1 MRRFAVAPRASW
13 GGVRQSPA
21 SLVRLHRANDPL
33 DEVDLVF
40 RESVLLVKIM
50 IVPVSRP
57 ILGRNE
63 GIDLPRG
70 VLRGLVKED
79 EKARQTAAE
88 VRQRALRLSS
98 CIEG

>member
-1 MRRFAVAPRASW
+1 
-13 GGVRQSPA
+13 
-21 SLVRLHRANDPL
+21 
-33 DEVDLVF
+33 
-40 RESVLLVKIM
+40 M

-98 CIEG
+98 CIEGSDAEVRLGGDAPALAKEGSADDPMGIGVLISRAGRGAANS